1 MNLPPIFLLSTH
13 IPSEEL
19 HQVEDKIPSLTY
31 DVNEAEIILGKV
43 SRRERA
49 LFELRRLGL
58 VTEEVVGAAE
68 QASGSEEPASKRQKV
83 EVQDEQ
89 PKPKG
94 IKVLKLSW
102 LLKSLE
108 QGELISEKDYV
119 VYEGPVWR
127 KPTDKKPSVPS
138 TPPPNDSKSILKR
151 AAQDQQPNTYSQSS
165 VTSTSPQSIKRHARG
180 HSQTHQPLPSFLHQS
195 TSEHDDSM
203 PEIPDYLHTTY
214 SCQRPTFVDPP
225 NKQFVEELKN
235 IRTLRLLR
243 GDQIGVRAYS
253 TSISAL
259 AAYPFKLKS
268 PQGKYMKVQLML
280 LADIALRSC
289 QAARVRR

>member
-1 MNLPPIFLLSTH
+1 MKLPPIYLLSTH

-58 VTEEVVGAAE
+58 VTEVVGAAE
-68 QASGSEEPASKRQKV
+68 QTQRLEEPASKRQKV
-83 EVQDEQ
+83 EVEDRQL
-89 PKPKG
+89 KPKE

-102 LLKSLE
+102 LYKSLE
-108 QGELISEKDYV
+108 QGEWAAEKDYV
-119 VYEGPVWR
+119 LYEGPVWQ
-127 KPTDKKPSVPS
+127 KQTDKKPSTPS
-138 TPPPNDSKSILKR
+138 TPPPNDSKNILKR
-151 AAQDQQPNTYSQSS
+151 AAQDLQPNTHSQSS
-165 VTSTSPQSIKRHARG
+165 ATSISPQSIKRHARG

-195 TSEHDDSM
+195 TSEHDDSL

-225 NKQFVEELKN
+225 NKQFVEELKK

-259 AAYPFKLKS
+259 MAYPFKLKS
-268 PQGKYMKVQLML
+268 PQGNYMTF
-280 LADIALRSC
+280 DI
-289 QAARVRR
+289 